1 MYPYFPLIFD
11 ILHILHTSVIYIN
24 YMSKHNY
31 VSKGNTFPPWAGNM
45 LQDRWLFYGNIFVII
60 YSDCW
65 LSEVVE
71 QIEP

>member
-1 MYPYFPLIFD
+1 
-11 ILHILHTSVIYIN
+11 
-24 YMSKHNY
+24 MSKHNY

-45 LQDRWLFYGNIFVII
+45 LQGRWLFYGNIFVII